1 MTDLFTGKR
10 LRAAVT
16 AAILCVIMTA
26 SQTVCFAAYN
36 TIPTK
41 MYPKMTE
48 VEIATGTSPDMEM
61 HVKFSNNVS
70 AIDEEQIRDV
80 PDGDQSYMYGVNERN
95 LTKFHLYEK
104 EGDVEVSDEKWKVA
118 PHPEAKKQT
127 DTSKYFY
134 IYGYGLDTEK
144 DYYVLVDED
153 LYANMGNSLGTSY
166 IIDFNIG
173 KETCSFH
180 AEGELPDDSHTQAP
194 LTLDMTSV
202 ENGQKNVPVDS
213 VFNFRFSFNVA
224 GEEVLAYNTEQVSLT
239 KVSDKSNV
247 AIDVAKG
254 GEMQE
259 LVVTPQAQL
268 ETGTE
273 YKIIFSKNFVARN
286 GIALSSPLNLYFI
299 TEGEGPDV
307 DKTPGNDSG
316 NTGDGGSGGG
326 GGGSS
331 SGGSG
336 GGGGASSGDQSNAG
350 TGDQNG
356 TNNGENN
363 GQAGT
368 PENDVDYFP
377 DIKDSWARSDINTLA
392 DMGIVTGS
400 SDGNFG
406 PSRQITRAEIVV
418 MLVRL
423 FDLDSDNMTVF
434 SDTQNHWAKGYISIA
449 SSLGYVKGVSSDK
462 FAPNNML
469 TRQEMA
475 AVLTRIADLKAAQT
489 EKDAGTDAVAGS
501 GTDAENGAQKADG
514 QEDAQDTVTA
524 ENGGA
529 FADAADIASWAAESV
544 EAVRSNGIVSGYP
557 DGTFRPRAN
566 ITRAEACHMIVNL
579 IKLQKKADKKQ

>member
-1 MTDLFTGKR
+1 MTNLFKGKR
-10 LRAAVT
+10 LRASVI
-16 AAILCVIMTA
+16 AAILCVVMTA

-224 GEEVLAYNTEQVSLT
+224 GEEVLAYNAEQISFT

-259 LVVTPQAQL
+259 LVVTPQAKL

-273 YKIIFSKNFVARN
+273 YKIVFSKNFVARN
-286 GIALSSPLNLYFI
+286 GITLSSPLNLYFV
-299 TEGEGPDV
+299 TEGEGPDT
-307 DKTPGNDSG
+307 DKTPGSDPG
-316 NTGDGGSGGG
+316 NTGGGSSGGG

-331 SGGSG
+331 SGGSSAG
-336 GGGGASSGDQSNAG
+336 GTTSGNQNNAG
-350 TGDQNG
+350 TGDQ
-356 TNNGENN
+356 NGENN

-368 PENDVDYFP
+368 PEIDIDYFP

-449 SSLGYVKGVSSDK
+449 SSLGYVKGVSTDK

-475 AVLTRIADLKAAQT
+475 AILTRIADLKVVEQKTEQKADENAGAA
-489 EKDAGTDAVAGS
+489 AGGDTS
-501 GTDAENGAQKADG
+501 AENGSQ
-514 QEDAQDTVTA
+514 DAEGQDTAAA
-524 ENGGA
+524 ENSGA

-557 DGTFRPRAN
+557 DGTFRPKAN
-566 ITRAEACHMIVNL
+566 ITRAEACHMIINL
-579 IKLQKKADKKQ
+579 VKLQEKANENK

>member
-80 PDGDQSYMYGVNERN
+80 PSGDQSYMYGVNERN
-95 LTKFHLYEK
+95 LTKFHMYEK

-224 GEEVLAYNTEQVSLT
+224 GEEVLAYNAEQISLT

-259 LVVTPQAQL
+259 LVVTPQASL

-273 YKIIFSKNFVARN
+273 YKIVFSKNFVARN

-299 TEGEGPDV
+299 TEGEGPDA
-307 DKTPGNDSG
+307 DKTPGNDPG
-316 NTGDGGSGGG
+316 NTGGGSS

-331 SGGSG
+331 S
-336 GGGGASSGDQSNAG
+336 AIRIIPL
-350 TGDQNG
+350 
-356 TNNGENN
+356 
-363 GQAGT
+363 
-368 PENDVDYFP
+368 PETRT
-377 DIKDSWARSDINTLA
+377 A
-392 DMGIVTGS
+392 
-400 SDGNFG
+400 
-406 PSRQITRAEIVV
+406 QITGRRG
-418 MLVRL
+418 RL
-423 FDLDSDNMTVF
+423 KTMSI
-434 SDTQNHWAKGYISIA
+434 IS
-449 SSLGYVKGVSSDK
+449 
-462 FAPNNML
+462 L
-469 TRQEMA
+469 TS
-475 AVLTRIADLKAAQT
+475 RIH
-489 EKDAGTDAVAGS
+489 
-501 GTDAENGAQKADG
+501 G
-514 QEDAQDTVTA
+514 QEA
-524 ENGGA
+524 
-529 FADAADIASWAAESV
+529 I
-544 EAVRSNGIVSGYP
+544 
-557 DGTFRPRAN
+557 
-566 ITRAEACHMIVNL
+566 
-579 IKLQKKADKKQ
+579 